1 MIINIIFSDSY
12 DGLQMVALTKSRG
25 TKLEVVEL
33 KMLRFPLGVT
43 IMDRIRIEHCNGQR
57 REGGYS
63 GQRMLLNMKL
73 PVMKKRGKPQR
84 TFLNVVKEDK
94 QRIGV
99 IEEEDGRG

>member
-1 MIINIIFSDSY
+1 
-12 DGLQMVALTKSRG
+12 MVALTKSRG

-43 IMDRIRIEHCNGQR
+43 IMDRIRIEHYNGQR
-57 REGGYS
+57 RESGYS
-63 GQRMLLNMKL
+63 GQRMLNMKL

-99 IEEEDGRG
+99 IEEKDGRG

>member
-1 MIINIIFSDSY
+1 MY
-12 DGLQMVALTKSRG
+12 DGLQMVALAKSRG
-25 TKLEVVEL
+25 TKLEVAEL
-33 KMLRFPLGVT
+33 KILRFPLGVT

-57 REGGYS
+57 RESGYS
-63 GQRMLLNMKL
+63 GQRMLNMKL

-99 IEEEDGRG
+99 IEEDDGRG